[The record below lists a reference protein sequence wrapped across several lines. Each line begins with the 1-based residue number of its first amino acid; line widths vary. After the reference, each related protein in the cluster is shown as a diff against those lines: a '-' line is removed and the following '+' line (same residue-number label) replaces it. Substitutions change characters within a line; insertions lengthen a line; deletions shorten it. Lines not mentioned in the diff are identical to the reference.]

1 MRNFENG
8 HKIKNFEIACS
19 YMEKVFYSLF
29 HPQKSSAL
37 LREQEWHP
45 FTNVYELASE
55 ILIEIEL
62 AGIKESDVQ
71 INFKENYLI
80 IKGTRKERRRGANIL
95 YHQMEVEYGPFERII
110 YVPFKVNAQKI
121 HGIYE
126 DRFLMIKLPKCS
138 QNF

>member
-80 IKGTRKERRRGANIL
+80 IKGTRKERRGAQIFFIIKWKWNMGHL
-95 YHQMEVEYGPFERII
+95 RELFTFHLKLTLKKFTEYMKMVF
-110 YVPFKVNAQKI
+110 
-121 HGIYE
+121 
-126 DRFLMIKLPKCS
+126 
-138 QNF
+138 